1 MAKIATKKKQS
12 REPQVERPFLTVTT
26 KTEKEDVWSVDEVSE
41 NYSLGDIQKGLA
53 AGIYFILT
61 TDSDKDKAVVMS
73 AVINSRPYVLA
84 RLTHDG
90 RSSGCDI
97 KYKAGL

>member
-1 MAKIATKKKQS
+1 VDGRWGK
-12 REPQVERPFLTVTT
+12 RELFFGRYLEWWR
-26 KTEKEDVWSVDEVSE
+26 
-41 NYSLGDIQKGLA
+41 A

-73 AVINSRPYVLA
+73 TVINSSLYVLA

-90 RSSGCDI
+90 GSSGCDI
-97 KYKAGL
+97 KYEVGL